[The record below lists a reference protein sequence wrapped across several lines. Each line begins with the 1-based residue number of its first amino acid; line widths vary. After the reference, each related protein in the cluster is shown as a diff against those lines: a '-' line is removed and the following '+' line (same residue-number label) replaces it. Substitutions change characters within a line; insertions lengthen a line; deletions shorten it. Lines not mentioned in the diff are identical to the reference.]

1 MTEIVVYIR
10 KYYFN
15 LNQSIMRF
23 NLKTPIKLTMLLLA
37 MTFVKLSF
45 AQEATPQQID
55 QRIYQII
62 QNTSAERIEADIR
75 TLANFGTR
83 NTFSDTVSN
92 TRGIG
97 AARRWIKAE
106 FEKISAE
113 CDNCLEVFYQ
123 KDFVEKT
130 EGSQVPHSAWI
141 VNVVA
146 VLRGTGL
153 SRFICDDVR

>member
-1 MTEIVVYIR
+1 MS
-10 KYYFN
+10 FN
-15 LNQSIMRF
+15 Y
-23 NLKTPIKLTMLLLA
+23 KTAMKLTMLLLA
-37 MTFVKLSF
+37 LTIVNFSF
-45 AQEATPQQID
+45 AQESTPPQID

-62 QNTSAERIEADIR
+62 ENTSADRIEADIR

-113 CDNCLEVFYQ
+113 CGDCL
-123 KDFVEKT
+123 
-130 EGSQVPHSAWI
+130 
-141 VNVVA
+141 
-146 VLRGTGL
+146 
-153 SRFICDDVR
+153 